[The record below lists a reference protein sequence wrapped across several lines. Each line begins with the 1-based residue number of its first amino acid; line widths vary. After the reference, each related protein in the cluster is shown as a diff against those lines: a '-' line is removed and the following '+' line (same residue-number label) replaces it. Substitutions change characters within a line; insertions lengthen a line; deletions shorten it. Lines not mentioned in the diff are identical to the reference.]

1 MFKSIQ
7 WRIAIPF
14 IILILVSTG
23 ITGGYLI
30 SSVRNSQIDN
40 LRFHLEEEARITAE
54 ASLPLLIQ
62 NSDLDILA
70 KKLGQE
76 IEARVTII
84 APNGKVLGD
93 SQENPA
99 AMENHATRPEVKD
112 ALTSGFGEST
122 RYSITLNEQMMYVA
136 VPIYSQETVL
146 GVARVALP
154 LTAIQKSINHL
165 TLTIILTMVGLALL
179 TVLAAWFIAR
189 RTTGPLRQLTK
200 ATKQITAGQLGRK
213 ITLNT
218 GDEIGQLGNAFNE
231 MSSSLK
237 STMEAVS
244 AEKAKLS
251 TVLNNMVDGVIL
263 TDKEGII
270 STANRTASKLF
281 GFEDKNVSGKSIIE
295 VVREHEV
302 DAVLVRCLQT
312 SKEQSAQFES
322 AVTKRFIRVIAAPV
336 IDGKPSEILLLFQD
350 LTELRN
356 LQTMRKEL
364 VGNISHE
371 LRTPITGIKAM
382 VETLHDGAIDD
393 KEAAKDFLTR
403 IESEVDRLAQTVS
416 ELTEL
421 SRIETG
427 KAELRLEPLDLNVL
441 VKDVIEQLQPLA
453 ERQQVTVS
461 ATLAKDLPEVLADR
475 DRIRQTIINLVHN
488 AVKFNR
494 VGGNVKLYTKTNNN
508 EVIVDISDT
517 GIGISKD
524 DLPHVFERFYKADR
538 ARSKSGSGLG
548 LAIAKHTIQAHN
560 GKIWVAS
567 EQGNGST
574 FSFSLPLK

>member
-7 WRIAIPF
+7 WRIAIPL

-30 SSVRNSQIDN
+30 NYVRSSQIDN
-40 LRFHLEEEARITAE
+40 LRFHLEEEAHITAE
-54 ASLPLLIQ
+54 AGLPLLIQ
-62 NSDLDILA
+62 GSNTDVLA
-70 KKLGQE
+70 KRLGQE

-84 APNGKVLGD
+84 APDGKVLGD
-93 SQENPA
+93 SQENPSM
-99 AMENHATRPEVKD
+99 MENHATRPEVKD

-122 RYSITLNEQMMYVA
+122 RYSITLDEQMMYVA
-136 VPIYSQETVL
+136 VPISNQGTIL
-146 GVARVALP
+146 GIARVALP
-154 LTAIQKSINHL
+154 LTTIEKSVNRL
-165 TLTIILTMVGLALL
+165 TLTIALSMVVLALL

-200 ATKQITAGQLGRK
+200 ATRQIAAGQLDQK
-213 ITLNT
+213 ITVQIR
-218 GDEIGQLGNAFNE
+218 DEVGQLGNAFNE
-231 MSSSLK
+231 MSLSLK
-237 STMEAVS
+237 GMMEVVS

-270 STANRTASKLF
+270 STANQTAGRLF
-281 GFEDKNVSGKSIIE
+281 GFDDKNVSSKPIIE

-302 DAVLVRCLQT
+302 DAVLKTCLRT
-312 SKEQSAQFES
+312 RKEQSAQFES
-322 AVTKRFIRVIAAPV
+322 SVTKRFIRVIAAPIV
-336 IDGKPSEILLLFQD
+336 DGKANEILVLFQD

-371 LRTPITGIKAM
+371 LRTPISGIKVM
-382 VETLHDGAIDD
+382 VETLRDGAIND

-403 IESEVDRLAQTVS
+403 IDSDVDRLAQTVS

-427 KAELRLEPLDLNVL
+427 QATLRIASLDLNFL
-441 VKDVIEQLQPLA
+441 IREVIEQLTPLA
-453 ERQQVTVS
+453 ERQQVTIS
-461 ATLAKDLPEVLADR
+461 TNLATDLPEVRADR
-475 DRIRQTIINLVHN
+475 DRIRQTIINLAHN
-488 AVKFNR
+488 AIKFNR
-494 VGGNVKLYTKTNNN
+494 VGGNVKLSTKADNNAVTV
-508 EVIVDISDT
+508 EILDT
-517 GIGISKD
+517 GVGISKD

-538 ARSKSGSGLG
+538 ARSKGGSGLG
-548 LAIAKHTIQAHN
+548 LAIAKHTVQAHN
-560 GKIWVAS
+560 GKIWVVS
-567 EQGNGST
+567 EQGKGST
-574 FSFSLPLK
+574 FSFSLPLE